1 MQGSAPILTV
11 KTPRTL
17 RVSLWDAY
25 EYIAMA
31 LGLGALAALCVAAVP
46 LFILLIGLPRSLQ
59 QRIARALIRF
69 GLRIYLT
76 FLRVCCQVHI
86 DTSGLVLTPQASSLI
101 VIANHPSVLDAII
114 LMAHLP
120 NACCVLKASL
130 LLHPLFGIP
139 ARLAG
144 FVSNAE
150 PRQMIQDSCATLR
163 EGATF
168 ILFPEG
174 TRTTDFPLNPLG
186 SACVIL
192 SKQSQ
197 VPLQTVLLEFSS
209 PYLGKH
215 WGWLRPPCLPLH
227 IRVRTGRMLTPP
239 AYTGAAIQELE
250 GYFRRELGERANAYR
265 IGPDRD

>member
-1 MQGSAPILTV
+1 MN
-11 KTPRTL
+11 TPRSL
-17 RVSLWDAY
+17 RVSLWGAY
-25 EYIAMA
+25 EYLAMA
-31 LGLGALAALCVAAVP
+31 LGLSALAVLCIGAIP
-46 LFILLIGLPRSLQ
+46 IFLLLIGLPRRVQHRAARGLI
-59 QRIARALIRF
+59 RWGLLFYLALLRAL
-69 GLRIYLT
+69 
-76 FLRVCCQVHI
+76 CQVHI
-86 DTSGLVLTPQASSLI
+86 DARGLVQPAPAGPRI

-130 LLHPLFGIP
+130 LHHPLFGIP

-197 VPLQTVLLEFSS
+197 VPLQVVLLEFSS
-209 PYLGKH
+209 PYLGKA
-215 WGWLRPPCLPLH
+215 WGWFRPPCLPLH
-227 IRVRTGRMLTPP
+227 IRVRSGRLLEPP
-239 AYTGAAIQELE
+239 TYTGAAMSELE
-250 GYFRRELGERANAYR
+250 GYFRAELGDRAHAYR
-265 IGPDRD
+265 VGPGGV